1 MTSEVDQAKANQ
13 QETATMEVV
22 VIDDPDKTSVPNI
35 LGNTTIAMIS
45 HQTEDEVA
53 SENTKTIQPFTSCY
67 SNDSDF
73 SIMLTTFWPSIQLYV
88 KNNPEHEHSKQ
99 WPQWMSQ
106 GLNQYSKYAFFKS
119 ILGTETLDQLY
130 RFFRD

>member
-1 MTSEVDQAKANQ
+1 LTNTFHYNRLNTLPSEADQAKANQ
-13 QETATMEVV
+13 QKTAMMEVV

-35 LGNTTIAMIS
+35 SGNTTIAMIS

-67 SNDSDF
+67 SND
-73 SIMLTTFWPSIQLYV
+73 MLTTFWPSIQLYV

-99 WPQWMSQ
+99 WPQWILQ
-106 GLNQYSKYAFFKS
+106 GLIESIFKVCIFQVNS
-119 ILGTETLDQLY
+119 
-130 RFFRD
+130 RN